1 MTHLLAVLTLLI
13 TALLIPTRA
22 QADLLILAHGYLGS
36 AASWESSG
44 VVPTLTQKGWERAG
58 ILSMGPA
65 GVMEIPGG
73 GQKAKN
79 KLYLVELPSIAPLGL
94 QADHLSPIWRLLAQR
109 HPNERLILVG
119 HSVGGVVLRL
129 SLVRGEVPNPAALIT
144 IASPHLGTP
153 RAEQA
158 LNATDD
164 PWPIEILRDFF
175 DDGDYRTL
183 RVSRGLYI
191 DIVRQHPGSL
201 LFWLNHQPHP
211 DIRYISVM
219 RGGPLA
225 MGDILVPGISQ
236 DMNNIP
242 ALRGKASAQI
252 AGAGHELFWPDG
264 LLLNSLL
271 EKLPQ

>member
-1 MTHLLAVLTLLI
+1 MKPLLAAF
-13 TALLIPTRA
+13 ALLTTLFIASTGRS
-22 QADLLILAHGYLGS
+22 DVLVLAHGYLGS
-36 AASWESSG
+36 AASWERSG
-44 VVPTLTQKGWERAG
+44 VVPMLVQKGWERAG
-58 ILSMGPA
+58 ILSLG
-65 GVMEIPGG
+65 PGG
-73 GQKAKN
+73 VTEVSGTGRKAEK
-79 KLYLVELPSIAPLGL
+79 KIYLVELPSIAPLGL
-94 QADHLSPIWRLLAQR
+94 QADHLTPMWRLLAQR
-109 HPNERLILVG
+109 HPNEPLILVG
-119 HSVGGVVLRL
+119 HSAGGVVLRL
-129 SLVRGEVPNPAALIT
+129 SLVRGEVPNPKALIT

-183 RVSRGLYI
+183 RVSRGLYL

-211 DIRYISVM
+211 DIRYISIV
-219 RGGPLA
+219 RGGPFA
-225 MGDILVPGISQ
+225 MGDFLVPGISQ
-236 DMNNIP
+236 DLNNVP
-242 ALRGKASAQI
+242 VLRGKATSRI

-264 LLLNSLL
+264 QLLASLL